1 MKFLSKLVLAAG
13 AIVLVGCD
21 SDDTQSPIVPPDP
34 SFFAQVQVFH
44 FAPEIQKV
52 NVNVD
57 GAAAITGLDFGESGG
72 ADLENGTYEFSI
84 DAAADDAD
92 PIEVVASFNVDLAE
106 FTTYTAVAVQDAG
119 GDLELLQLT
128 QPRNAIPTGQF
139 RVTLL
144 HASGG
149 VGTVDVYVTAPGVA
163 LDTVDPTATL
173 AFGEFS
179 DADAAADGN
188 QPFELAAGTYQ
199 VRITL
204 TGDPTVVFDSGPVD
218 VDAGLDLIAAAVPN
232 TSTVGTPV
240 PIVLYVSNAF
250 LSELAPDVDDE
261 AGLRVYHA
269 ATDGGVVDIY
279 LLEPGDDP
287 ETDTPVVLLEDVP
300 FEGVLP
306 ALDAVTAIAADD
318 YEIRVTVA
326 NDPASQLI
334 PPIPE
339 EGEATGAAV
348 SLQGSTVTT
357 AIAAGTAARETL
369 TIIAAQDNVRPVPTL
384 AKLRVIHASD
394 VAQGDDGEGGIPDPA
409 QTVDVYVVATGA
421 GVTGDPVLS
430 GVAFGDNSGF
440 LQIAP
445 GDYDVIV
452 TANGETD
459 PPLAGPVS
467 VTLAAGDVITA
478 VAIDD
483 PDGDPPARLELID
496 DTP

>member
-21 SDDTQSPIVPPDP
+21 SDDTPSPIVEPDP
-34 SFFAQVQVFH
+34 SFFAQVQAFH
-44 FAPEIQKV
+44 FAPDIQRV
-52 NVNVD
+52 NINVD
-57 GAAAITGLDFGESGG
+57 GAAAITGLDFGDSGG
-72 ADLENGTYEFSI
+72 ADLENGTYAFSI
-84 DAAADDAD
+84 DAIADDAD
-92 PIEVVASFNVDLAE
+92 PTEVVASFNRDLEE
-106 FTTYTAVAVQDAG
+106 FTTYTVVAVQDAG
-119 GDLELLQLT
+119 GDLTLLELT

-139 RVTLL
+139 RVTVL

-149 VGTVDVYVTAPGVA
+149 VGEVDVYVTAPGVA

-173 AFGEFS
+173 EFGEFS
-179 DADAAADGN
+179 DADGATDGN
-188 QPFELAAGTYQ
+188 QPFELTAGAYQ

-204 TGDPTVVFDSGPVD
+204 AGDPTVVFDSGPVD
-218 VDAGLDLIAAAVPN
+218 VDAGVDIIAAAVPN
-232 TSTVGTPV
+232 TSTVGTPAPV
-240 PIVLYVSNAF
+240 VLYVSNAF
-250 LSELAPDVDDE
+250 SSEVGPDVDDE

-287 ETDTPVVLLEDVP
+287 VTDTPVVLLEDVP
-300 FEGVLP
+300 FEGVSP
-306 ALDAVTAIAADD
+306 ALDAVTALAADD
-318 YEIRVTVA
+318 YEVRVTVA
-326 NDPASQLI
+326 NDPNMQLI
-334 PPIPE
+334 PPVPDG
-339 EGEATGAAV
+339 GEATGAAL

-369 TIIAAQDNVRPVPTL
+369 TIIAAQDDVRPVAAL
-384 AKLRVIHASD
+384 VKLRVIHASD
-394 VAQGDDGEGGIPDPA
+394 VAQGDDGAGGIPDPE
-409 QTVDVYVVATGA
+409 QTVDVYLVAPDA

-430 GVAFGDNSGF
+430 DVAFGDNSGF

-459 PPLAGPVS
+459 PLIVPVS

-483 PDGDPPARLELID
+483 PDGTQPVRLEIID

>member
-44 FAPEIQKV
+44 FAPDIQKV

-72 ADLENGTYEFSI
+72 ADLENGTYAFSI
-84 DAAADDAD
+84 DTVADDAD
-92 PIEVVASFNVDLAE
+92 PTEVVASFNVDLAE
-106 FTTYTAVAVQDAG
+106 FTTYTVVAVQDAG
-119 GDLELLQLT
+119 GDLDLVELT

-149 VGTVDVYVTAPGVA
+149 VGAVDVYVTAPGVA

-218 VDAGLDLIAAAVPN
+218 VDAGVDLIAAAVPN

-240 PIVLYVSNAF
+240 PVVLYFSNAF
-250 LSELAPDVDDE
+250 LSELGPDVDDE

-287 ETDTPVVLLEDVP
+287 ETGTPVELLEDVP
-300 FEGVLP
+300 FEGVSP
-306 ALDAVTAIAADD
+306 ALDAVSAVAADD

-326 NDPASQLI
+326 NAPNMQLI
-334 PPIPE
+334 PPIPD

-369 TIIAAQDNVRPVPTL
+369 TIIAAQDNVRSVPTL
-384 AKLRVIHASD
+384 VKLRVIHASD

-421 GVTGDPVLS
+421 GVTGDPILS

-483 PDGDPPARLELID
+483 PDGDPPARLEIIN

>member
-21 SDDTQSPIVPPDP
+21 SDDTQSPIVEPDP
-34 SFFAQVQVFH
+34 SFFAQVQAFH
-44 FAPEIQKV
+44 FAPDIQRV
-52 NVNVD
+52 NINVD
-57 GAAAITGLDFGESGG
+57 DAAAITGLDFGDSGG
-72 ADLENGTYEFSI
+72 ADLENGTYAFSI
-84 DAAADDAD
+84 DAIADDAD
-92 PIEVVASFNVDLAE
+92 PTEVVASFNRDLEE
-106 FTTYTAVAVQDAG
+106 FTTYTVVAAQDAG
-119 GDLELLQLT
+119 GDLTLLELT

-139 RVTLL
+139 RVTVL

-149 VGTVDVYVTAPGVA
+149 VGEVDVYVTAPGVA

-173 AFGEFS
+173 EFGEFS
-179 DADAAADGN
+179 DADDATDGN
-188 QPFELAAGTYQ
+188 QPFELTAGAYQ

-204 TGDPTVVFDSGPVD
+204 AGDSTVVFDSGPVD
-218 VDAGLDLIAAAVPN
+218 VDAGVDIIAAAVPN
-232 TSTVGTPV
+232 TSTVGTPAPV
-240 PIVLYVSNAF
+240 VLYVSNAF
-250 LSELAPDVDDE
+250 SSEVGPDVDDE

-269 ATDGGVVDIY
+269 ATDGGIVDIY

-287 ETDTPVVLLEDVP
+287 VTDTPVVLLEDVP
-300 FEGVLP
+300 FEGVSP
-306 ALDAVTAIAADD
+306 ALDGVTALAADD
-318 YEIRVTVA
+318 YEVRVTVA
-326 NDPASQLI
+326 NDPNMQLI
-334 PPIPE
+334 PPVPDG
-339 EGEATGAAV
+339 GEATGAAL

-369 TIIAAQDNVRPVPTL
+369 TIIAAQDDVRPVAAL
-384 AKLRVIHASD
+384 VKLRVIHASD
-394 VAQGDDGEGGIPDPA
+394 VAQGDDGAGGIPDPE
-409 QTVDVYVVATGA
+409 QTVDVYLVAPDA

-430 GVAFGDNSGF
+430 DVAFGDNSGF

-459 PPLAGPVS
+459 PLIVPVS

-483 PDGDPPARLELID
+483 PDGTQPVRLEIID

>member
-13 AIVLVGCD
+13 AFVLVGCD
-21 SDDTQSPIVPPDP
+21 SDDTQSPIVEPDP

-44 FAPEIQKV
+44 FAPGVQKV
-52 NVNVD
+52 NINVD
-57 GAAAITGLDFGESGG
+57 GAAAITGLDFGDSGG
-72 ADLENGTYEFSI
+72 ADLENGTYAFSI
-84 DAAADDAD
+84 DAIADDAD
-92 PIEVVASFNVDLAE
+92 PAEVVAPFNVDLGE
-106 FTTYTAVAVQDAG
+106 FTTYTVVAAQDAG
-119 GDLELLQLT
+119 GALTLLELT

-149 VGTVDVYVTAPGVA
+149 VGAVDVYVTAPGVA
-163 LDTVDPTATL
+163 LDSVDPTATL
-173 AFGEFS
+173 SFGDFS
-179 DADAAADGN
+179 DADAATAGN

-199 VRITL
+199 VRVTL
-204 TGDPTVVFDSGPVD
+204 AGDPTVVFDSGPVD
-218 VDAGLDLIAAAVPN
+218 VDAGVDIIAAAVPN
-232 TSTVGTPV
+232 TSTVGTPAPV
-240 PIVLYVSNAF
+240 VLYVSNAF
-250 LSELAPDVDDE
+250 VSAVGPDVNAE

-287 ETDTPVVLLEDVP
+287 VMDTPVVLIEDVP
-300 FEGVLP
+300 FEGVSP
-306 ALDAVTAIAADD
+306 ALDAVSAVAADD
-318 YEIRVTVA
+318 YEVRVTVA

-334 PPIPE
+334 PPVPDG
-339 EGEATGAAV
+339 GEATGAAV
-348 SLQGSTVTT
+348 SLDGNTVTT

-369 TIIAAQDNVRPVPTL
+369 TIIAAQDDVRPVTAL
-384 AKLRVIHASD
+384 VKLRVIHASD
-394 VAQGDDGEGGIPDPA
+394 VAQGDDGAGGIPDPA
-409 QTVDVYVVATGA
+409 DTVDVYLVATGA

-452 TANGETD
+452 TANGATE
-459 PPLAGPVS
+459 PLIGPVN
-467 VTLAAGDVITA
+467 VMLAAGDVITA

-483 PDGDPPARLELID
+483 PDGTQPARLEIID